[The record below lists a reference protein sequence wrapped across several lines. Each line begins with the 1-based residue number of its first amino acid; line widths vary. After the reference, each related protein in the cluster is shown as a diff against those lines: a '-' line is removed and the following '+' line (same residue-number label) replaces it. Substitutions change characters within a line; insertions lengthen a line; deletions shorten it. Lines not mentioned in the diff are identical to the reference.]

1 MGAEIAVP
9 LLTAV
14 LCVVMAIVLD
24 QAKMPAFV
32 ITVALTLMVAI
43 PNPMSWPV
51 ATFIILSFIAT
62 GMAFFGMLRS
72 PPR

>member
-1 MGAEIAVP
+1 MGAEIAF
-9 LLTAV
+9 LLMAAV

-24 QAKMPAFV
+24 QAKFPAFV

-51 ATFIILSFIAT
+51 ASFIILSFLAG
-62 GMAFFGMLRS
+62 GMAIFGMMRGA
-72 PPR
+72 R